1 MKSTS
6 SSEKIMPWT
15 TSQVVLATIF
25 VVCVFLTFWLLYR
38 LRVLIFL
45 LFVAI
50 VIGIAIRP
58 VVEWLQRRGISRNT
72 GIIIIYIL
80 IAAVVLGFLALTFPV
95 IADQATQ
102 LSQNLPQY
110 YSEIHR
116 ALMNSSNRL
125 LQNIALQMPSGL
137 TLFLSRV
144 PATDGGLLTQVTQT
158 VFFANLAVKGILSV
172 LAVFLLA
179 YYWTQESSVI
189 IRTLLRLAPL
199 NRRHEIQQ
207 FFYLAEAK
215 IGGYIRGQAILC
227 LIVGAAAFFLY
238 TLIGLP
244 YTLVLALFA
253 GVMEMVPIFGPAL
266 GAIPALLT
274 ALSTDPDKA
283 IWVLVATGLI
293 QMMENVWLVPRVMKT
308 SMGVNPII
316 SLLSLVAFGSVF
328 GFAGALLALPLAA
341 IIQLILDRILNPPES
356 STGQFSEKEADVLS
370 LIDESKRLMH
380 IFDETSNASNASN
393 NESNNPSSPP
403 GSNRKDSSLNE
414 IPEADRLEIKAIAQE
429 LGEVLQK
436 LKDEGEMI

>member
-1 MKSTS
+1 MKHTST
-6 SSEKIMPWT
+6 SEKIMPWT
-15 TSQVVLATIF
+15 TSQVVIATTF

-38 LRVLIFL
+38 LRALIFL

-58 VVEWLQRRGISRNT
+58 LVEWLQRRGVARNT

-110 YSEIHR
+110 YSEIR
-116 ALMNSSNRL
+116 GALVSSGNRL
-125 LQNIALQMPSGL
+125 LQNIGLRLPPEL
-137 TLFLSRV
+137 TLFLSSMPV
-144 PATDGGLLTQVTQT
+144 AEGELLNQVTQT
-158 VFFANLAVKGILSV
+158 VFFTNLVVRGILSI

-189 IRTLLRLAPL
+189 IRTLMRLVPL
-199 NRRHEIQQ
+199 NRRHDIQEL
-207 FFYLAEAK
+207 FYLAETK
-215 IGGYIRGQAILC
+215 IGGYVRGQAILC
-227 LIVGAAAFFLY
+227 LIVGAAAFILY

-244 YTLVLALFA
+244 YTLVLALIA
-253 GVMEMVPIFGPAL
+253 GFMEMVPIVGPAL
-266 GAIPALLT
+266 GAVPALLA
-274 ALSTDPDKA
+274 ALSTDPDKV
-283 IWVLVATGLI
+283 IWVLIATGLI
-293 QMMENVWLVPRVMKT
+293 QMMENVLLVPRVMKN

-316 SLLSLVAFGSVF
+316 ILLSLVAFSSVF

-341 IIQLILDRILNPPES
+341 IIQLVLDRILNPPES
-356 STGQFSEKEADVLS
+356 PTGQFSEKEADVLS

-380 IFDETSNASNASN
+380 IFDETASSSNNPNASN
-393 NESNNPSSPP
+393 N
-403 GSNRKDSSLNE
+403 GKDYNE
-414 IPEADRLEIKAIAQE
+414 IPESDQLEIKSIAQE

-436 LKDEGEMI
+436 LKDEGQAI

>member
-1 MKSTS
+1 MKNTS
-6 SSEKIMPWT
+6 STEKIMTWT
-15 TSQVVLATIF
+15 TSQVVIATTF

-38 LRVLIFL
+38 LRALIFL

-58 VVEWLQRRGISRNT
+58 LVEWLQRRGVARNT

-110 YSEIHR
+110 YSEIR
-116 ALMNSSNRL
+116 GALVNSGNRL
-125 LQNIALQMPSGL
+125 LQNISLRLPPEL
-137 TLFLSRV
+137 TLFLSSV
-144 PATDGGLLTQVTQT
+144 PVAEGELLTQVTQT
-158 VFFANLAVKGILSV
+158 VFFANLVVKGILSI

-199 NRRHEIQQ
+199 NRRHDIQE
-207 FFYLAEAK
+207 FFYLAETK
-215 IGGYIRGQAILC
+215 IGGYVRGQAILC
-227 LIVGAAAFFLY
+227 LLVGAAAFILY
-238 TLIGLP
+238 SMIGLP
-244 YTLVLALFA
+244 YTLVLVLIA
-253 GVMEMVPIFGPAL
+253 GFMEMVPIVGPAL
-266 GAIPALLT
+266 GAVPALLA
-274 ALSTDPDKA
+274 ALSTDPDKV
-283 IWVLVATGLI
+283 IWVLIATGLI
-293 QMMENVWLVPRVMKT
+293 QMMENVLLVPRMINN

-316 SLLSLVAFGSVF
+316 ILLSLVAFGSVF
-328 GFAGALLALPLAA
+328 GFAGALLALPFAA
-341 IIQLILDRILNPPES
+341 IFQLILDRILNPPES

-380 IFDETSNASNASN
+380 IFDETASSSNNASAS
-393 NESNNPSSPP
+393 
-403 GSNRKDSSLNE
+403 DSSKGKDFNE
-414 IPEADRLEIKAIAQE
+414 IPESDQLEIKAIAQE

-436 LKDEGEMI
+436 LKDEGQAI

>member
-1 MKSTS
+1 MRQPS
-6 SSEKIMPWT
+6 SSEKIMTWT

-38 LRVLIFL
+38 LRALIFL

-58 VVEWLQRRGISRNT
+58 AVEWLQRRGISRNT

-102 LSQNLPQY
+102 LSQNLPHY
-110 YSEIHR
+110 YSEIR
-116 ALMNSSNRL
+116 AALVNSGNRL
-125 LQNIALQMPSGL
+125 LQNIALRIPSEL

-144 PATDGGLLTQVTQT
+144 PTADGELLTQVTQT
-158 VFFANLAVKGILSV
+158 VFFANLLVKGILSI
-172 LAVFLLA
+172 LAVFLIA
-179 YYWTQESSVI
+179 YYWTQESSVA

-199 NRRHEIQQ
+199 NRRHDIQQ
-207 FFYLAEAK
+207 FFYLAETK

-227 LIVGAAAFFLY
+227 LIVGAAAFVLY

-244 YTLVLALFA
+244 YTLVLALIA
-253 GVMEMVPIFGPAL
+253 GFMEMVPIFGPAL
-266 GAIPALLT
+266 GAIPALMA
-274 ALSTDPDKA
+274 ALSTDPSKA
-283 IWVLVATGLI
+283 IWVLIATGLI
-293 QMMENVWLVPRVMKT
+293 QMMENVLLVPRVMKN

-316 SLLSLVAFGSVF
+316 ILLSLVAFGSVF

-356 STGQFSEKEADVLS
+356 SNGQFSEKEADVLS

-380 IFDETSNASNASN
+380 IFDETSTDSN
-393 NESNNPSSPP
+393 NSNSKDFNEVPES
-403 GSNRKDSSLNE
+403 
-414 IPEADRLEIKAIAQE
+414 DRLEIKAIAQE
-429 LGEVLQK
+429 LGEILQK
-436 LKDEGEMI
+436 LKEEGGTI

>member
-1 MKSTS
+1 MKNTS
-6 SSEKIMPWT
+6 STEKIMTWT
-15 TSQVVLATIF
+15 TSQVVIATTF

-38 LRVLIFL
+38 LRALIFL

-58 VVEWLQRRGISRNT
+58 LVEWLQRRGVARNT

-110 YSEIHR
+110 YSEIR
-116 ALMNSSNRL
+116 GALVNSGNRL
-125 LQNIALQMPSGL
+125 LQNIGLRLPPEL
-137 TLFLSRV
+137 TLFLSSMPV
-144 PATDGGLLTQVTQT
+144 AEGELLNQVTQT
-158 VFFANLAVKGILSV
+158 VFFTNLVVRGILSI

-199 NRRHEIQQ
+199 NRRHDIQE

-215 IGGYIRGQAILC
+215 IGGYVRGQAILC
-227 LIVGAAAFFLY
+227 LLVGAAAFILY

-244 YTLVLALFA
+244 YTLVLALIA
-253 GVMEMVPIFGPAL
+253 GFMEMVPIVGPAL
-266 GAIPALLT
+266 GAVPALLA
-274 ALSTDPDKA
+274 ALSTDPDKV
-283 IWVLVATGLI
+283 IWVLIATGLI
-293 QMMENVWLVPRVMKT
+293 QMMENLWLVPRVMKN

-316 SLLSLVAFGSVF
+316 ILLSLVAFGSVF

-341 IIQLILDRILNPPES
+341 IIQLILDRVLISADDSNTS
-356 STGQFSEKEADVLS
+356 FSDKEASVPSML
-370 LIDESKRLMH
+370 DESKRLMQ
-380 IFDETSNASNASN
+380 ILDGTSN
-393 NESNNPSSPP
+393 
-403 GSNRKDSSLNE
+403 GKDPILND
-414 IPEADRLEIKAIAQE
+414 ISEADRLEIRAITQE
-429 LGEVLQK
+429 LDMVLQE
-436 LKDEGEMI
+436 LKNEGEMI

>member
-1 MKSTS
+1 MKNTS
-6 SSEKIMPWT
+6 STEKIMTWT
-15 TSQVVLATIF
+15 TSQVVIATTF

-38 LRVLIFL
+38 LRALIFL

-58 VVEWLQRRGISRNT
+58 LVEWLQRRGVARNT

-110 YSEIHR
+110 YSEIR
-116 ALMNSSNRL
+116 GALVNSGNRL
-125 LQNIALQMPSGL
+125 LQNIGLRLPPAL
-137 TLFLSRV
+137 TLFLSSRPV
-144 PATDGGLLTQVTQT
+144 AEGELLNQVTQT
-158 VFFANLAVKGILSV
+158 VFFTNLVVRGILSI

-189 IRTLLRLAPL
+189 IRTLMRLVPL
-199 NRRHEIQQ
+199 NRRHDVQELI
-207 FFYLAEAK
+207 YLAETK
-215 IGGYIRGQAILC
+215 IGGYVRGQAILC
-227 LIVGAAAFFLY
+227 LIVGAAAFILY

-244 YTLVLALFA
+244 YTLVLALIA
-253 GVMEMVPIFGPAL
+253 GFMEMVPIVGPAL
-266 GAIPALLT
+266 GAVPALLA
-274 ALSTDPDKA
+274 ALSTDPDKV
-283 IWVLVATGLI
+283 IWVLIATGLI
-293 QMMENVWLVPRVMKT
+293 QMMENVLLVPRVMKN

-316 SLLSLVAFGSVF
+316 ILLSLVAFSSVF

-341 IIQLILDRILNPPES
+341 IIQLVLDRILNPPES
-356 STGQFSEKEADVLS
+356 PTGQFSEKEADVLS

-380 IFDETSNASNASN
+380 IFDETASSSNNPNASN
-393 NESNNPSSPP
+393 N
-403 GSNRKDSSLNE
+403 GKDYNE
-414 IPEADRLEIKAIAQE
+414 IPESDQLEIKSIAQE

-436 LKDEGEMI
+436 LKDEGQAI

>member
-1 MKSTS
+1 MKHTST
-6 SSEKIMPWT
+6 SEKIMPWT
-15 TSQVVLATIF
+15 TSQVVIATTF

-38 LRVLIFL
+38 LRALIFL

-58 VVEWLQRRGISRNT
+58 LVEWLQRRGVARNT

-110 YSEIHR
+110 YSEIR
-116 ALMNSSNRL
+116 GALVNSGNRL
-125 LQNIALQMPSGL
+125 LQNIGLRLPPEL
-137 TLFLSRV
+137 TLFLSSMPV
-144 PATDGGLLTQVTQT
+144 AEGELLNQVTQT
-158 VFFANLAVKGILSV
+158 VFFTNLVVRGILSI

-199 NRRHEIQQ
+199 NRRHDIQE

-215 IGGYIRGQAILC
+215 IGGYVRGQAILC
-227 LIVGAAAFFLY
+227 LLVGAAAFILY

-244 YTLVLALFA
+244 YTLVLALIA
-253 GVMEMVPIFGPAL
+253 GFMEMVPIVGPAL
-266 GAIPALLT
+266 GAVPALLA
-274 ALSTDPDKA
+274 ALSTDPDKV
-283 IWVLVATGLI
+283 IWVLIATGLI
-293 QMMENVWLVPRVMKT
+293 QMMENVLLVPRVMKN

-316 SLLSLVAFGSVF
+316 ILLSLVAFSSVF

-341 IIQLILDRILNPPES
+341 IIQLVLDRILNPPES
-356 STGQFSEKEADVLS
+356 PTGQFSEKEADVLS

-380 IFDETSNASNASN
+380 IFDETASSSNNPNASN
-393 NESNNPSSPP
+393 N
-403 GSNRKDSSLNE
+403 GKDYNE
-414 IPEADRLEIKAIAQE
+414 IPESDQLEIKSIAQE

-436 LKDEGEMI
+436 LKDEGQAI

>member
-1 MKSTS
+1 MKHTST
-6 SSEKIMPWT
+6 SEKIMPWT
-15 TSQVVLATIF
+15 TSQVVIATTF

-38 LRVLIFL
+38 LRALIFL

-58 VVEWLQRRGISRNT
+58 LVEWLQRRGVARNT

-110 YSEIHR
+110 YSEIR
-116 ALMNSSNRL
+116 GALVSSGNRL
-125 LQNIALQMPSGL
+125 LQNIDLRLPPEL
-137 TLFLSRV
+137 TLFLSSMPV
-144 PATDGGLLTQVTQT
+144 AEGELINQVTQT
-158 VFFANLAVKGILSV
+158 VFFTNLVVRGILSI

-189 IRTLLRLAPL
+189 IRTLMRLVPL
-199 NRRHEIQQ
+199 NRRHDVQEL
-207 FFYLAEAK
+207 FYLAETK
-215 IGGYIRGQAILC
+215 IGGYVRGQAILC
-227 LIVGAAAFFLY
+227 LIVGAAAFILY

-244 YTLVLALFA
+244 YTLVLALIA
-253 GVMEMVPIFGPAL
+253 GFMEMVPIVGPAL
-266 GAIPALLT
+266 GAVPALLA
-274 ALSTDPDKA
+274 ALSTDPDKV
-283 IWVLVATGLI
+283 IWVLIATGLI
-293 QMMENVWLVPRVMKT
+293 QMMENALLVPRVMKN

-316 SLLSLVAFGSVF
+316 ILLSLVAFSSVF

-341 IIQLILDRILNPPES
+341 IIQLVLDRILNPPES
-356 STGQFSEKEADVLS
+356 PTGQFSEKEADVLS

-380 IFDETSNASNASN
+380 IFDETASSSNNPNASN
-393 NESNNPSSPP
+393 N
-403 GSNRKDSSLNE
+403 GKDYNE
-414 IPEADRLEIKAIAQE
+414 IPESDQLEIKSIAQE

-436 LKDEGEMI
+436 LKDEGQAI

>member
-1 MKSTS
+1 MKHTS
-6 SSEKIMPWT
+6 STEKIMPWT
-15 TSQVVLATIF
+15 TSQVVIATTF

-38 LRVLIFL
+38 LRALIFL

-58 VVEWLQRRGISRNT
+58 LVEWLQRRGVARNT

-110 YSEIHR
+110 YSEIR
-116 ALMNSSNRL
+116 GALVNSGNRL
-125 LQNIALQMPSGL
+125 LQNIGLRLPPAL
-137 TLFLSRV
+137 TLFLSSRPV
-144 PATDGGLLTQVTQT
+144 AEGELLNQVTQT
-158 VFFANLAVKGILSV
+158 VFFTNLVVRGILSI

-189 IRTLLRLAPL
+189 IRTLMRLVPL
-199 NRRHEIQQ
+199 NRRHDVQELI
-207 FFYLAEAK
+207 YLAETK
-215 IGGYIRGQAILC
+215 IGGYVRGQAILC
-227 LIVGAAAFFLY
+227 LIVGAAAFILY

-244 YTLVLALFA
+244 YTLVLALIA
-253 GVMEMVPIFGPAL
+253 GFMEMVPIVGPAL
-266 GAIPALLT
+266 GAVPALLA
-274 ALSTDPDKA
+274 ALSTDPDKV
-283 IWVLVATGLI
+283 IWVLIATGLI
-293 QMMENVWLVPRVMKT
+293 QMMENVLLVPRVMKN

-316 SLLSLVAFGSVF
+316 ILLSLVAFSSVF

-356 STGQFSEKEADVLS
+356 PTGQFSEKEADVLS

-380 IFDETSNASNASN
+380 IFDETASSSNNSNASN
-393 NESNNPSSPP
+393 N
-403 GSNRKDSSLNE
+403 GKDYNE
-414 IPEADRLEIKAIAQE
+414 IPESDQLEIKSIAQE

-436 LKDEGEMI
+436 LKDEGQAI

>member
-1 MKSTS
+1 MKHTST
-6 SSEKIMPWT
+6 SEKIMPWT
-15 TSQVVLATIF
+15 TSQVVIATTF

-38 LRVLIFL
+38 LRALIFL

-58 VVEWLQRRGISRNT
+58 LVEWLQRRGVARNT

-110 YSEIHR
+110 YSEIR
-116 ALMNSSNRL
+116 GALVSSGNRL
-125 LQNIALQMPSGL
+125 LQNIGLRLPPEL
-137 TLFLSRV
+137 TLFLSSMPV
-144 PATDGGLLTQVTQT
+144 AEGELINQVTQT
-158 VFFANLAVKGILSV
+158 VFFTNLVVRGILSI

-189 IRTLLRLAPL
+189 IRTLMRLVPL
-199 NRRHEIQQ
+199 NRRHDIQEL
-207 FFYLAEAK
+207 FYLAETK
-215 IGGYIRGQAILC
+215 IGGYVRGQAILC
-227 LIVGAAAFFLY
+227 LIVGAAAFILY

-244 YTLVLALFA
+244 YTLVLALIA
-253 GVMEMVPIFGPAL
+253 GFMEMVPIVGPAL
-266 GAIPALLT
+266 GAVPALLA
-274 ALSTDPDKA
+274 ALSTDPDKV
-283 IWVLVATGLI
+283 IWVLIATGLI
-293 QMMENVWLVPRVMKT
+293 QMMENALLVPRVMKN

-316 SLLSLVAFGSVF
+316 ILLSLVAFSSVF

-341 IIQLILDRILNPPES
+341 IIQLVLDRILNPPES
-356 STGQFSEKEADVLS
+356 PTGQFSEKEADVLS

-380 IFDETSNASNASN
+380 IFDETASSSNNPNASN
-393 NESNNPSSPP
+393 N
-403 GSNRKDSSLNE
+403 GKDYNE
-414 IPEADRLEIKAIAQE
+414 IPESDQLEIKSIAQE

-436 LKDEGEMI
+436 LKDEGQAI

>member
-1 MKSTS
+1 MT
-6 SSEKIMPWT
+6 WT
-15 TSQVVLATIF
+15 TSQVVIATTF

-38 LRVLIFL
+38 LRALIFL

-58 VVEWLQRRGISRNT
+58 LVEWLQRRGVARNT

-110 YSEIHR
+110 YSEIR
-116 ALMNSSNRL
+116 GALVNSGNRL
-125 LQNIALQMPSGL
+125 LQNIGLRLPPEL
-137 TLFLSRV
+137 TLFLSSMPV
-144 PATDGGLLTQVTQT
+144 AEGELLNQVTQT
-158 VFFANLAVKGILSV
+158 VFFTNLVVRGILSI

-199 NRRHEIQQ
+199 NRRHDIQE

-215 IGGYIRGQAILC
+215 IGGYVRGQAILC
-227 LIVGAAAFFLY
+227 LLVGAAAFILY

-244 YTLVLALFA
+244 YTLVLALIA
-253 GVMEMVPIFGPAL
+253 GFMEMVPIVGPAL
-266 GAIPALLT
+266 GAVPALLA
-274 ALSTDPDKA
+274 ALSTDPDKV
-283 IWVLVATGLI
+283 IWVLIATGLI
-293 QMMENVWLVPRVMKT
+293 QMMENVLLVPRVMKN

-316 SLLSLVAFGSVF
+316 ILLSLVAFSSVF

-341 IIQLILDRILNPPES
+341 IIQLVLDRILNPPES
-356 STGQFSEKEADVLS
+356 PTGQFSEKEADVLS

-380 IFDETSNASNASN
+380 IFDETASSSNNPNASN
-393 NESNNPSSPP
+393 N
-403 GSNRKDSSLNE
+403 GKDYNE
-414 IPEADRLEIKAIAQE
+414 IPESDQLEIKSIAQE

-436 LKDEGEMI
+436 LKDEGQAI

>member
-1 MKSTS
+1 MKSPS
-6 SSEKIMPWT
+6 SSEKIMTWT
-15 TSQVVLATIF
+15 TSQVVVATIF
-25 VVCVFLTFWLLYR
+25 VVCVFLTFWLLNR
-38 LRVLIFL
+38 LRALIFL

-58 VVEWLQRRGISRNT
+58 AVEWLQRRGISRNT

-80 IAAVVLGFLALTFPV
+80 IAGVVLVFLALTFPV

-102 LSQNLPQY
+102 LSQNLPRY
-110 YSEIHR
+110 YSEIR
-116 ALMNSSNRL
+116 AALVNSGNRL
-125 LQNIALQMPSGL
+125 LQNIGLGIPSEL

-144 PATDGGLLTQVTQT
+144 PAADGALLTQVTQT
-158 VFFANLAVKGILSV
+158 IFFADLVVKGILSI

-199 NRRHEIQQ
+199 NRRHDIQQ
-207 FFYLAEAK
+207 FFYLAETK

-227 LIVGAAAFFLY
+227 LIVGAAAFVLY

-266 GAIPALLT
+266 GAIPALLA
-274 ALSTDPDKA
+274 ALSTGPDKV
-283 IWVLVATGLI
+283 IWVLIATGLI
-293 QMMENVWLVPRVMKT
+293 QMMENIWLVPRVMKN

-316 SLLSLVAFGSVF
+316 ILLSLVAFGSVF

-341 IIQLILDRILNPPES
+341 IIQLIVDRILIPVES
-356 STGQFSEKEADVLS
+356 SNRQFSEKEADVLS

-380 IFDETSNASNASN
+380 IFDETSKDSN
-393 NESNNPSSPP
+393 NSNS
-403 GSNRKDSSLNE
+403 KDFNE
-414 IPEADRLEIKAIAQE
+414 IPESDRLEIKAIAQE

-436 LKDEGEMI
+436 LKDEGESI

>member
-1 MKSTS
+1 MKNTS
-6 SSEKIMPWT
+6 STEKIMTWT
-15 TSQVVLATIF
+15 TSQVVIATTF

-38 LRVLIFL
+38 LRALIFL

-58 VVEWLQRRGISRNT
+58 LVEWLQRRGVARNT

-110 YSEIHR
+110 YSEIR
-116 ALMNSSNRL
+116 GALVSSGNRL
-125 LQNIALQMPSGL
+125 LQNIGLRLPPEL
-137 TLFLSRV
+137 TLFLSSMPV
-144 PATDGGLLTQVTQT
+144 AEGELINQVTQT
-158 VFFANLAVKGILSV
+158 VFFTNLVVRGILSI

-189 IRTLLRLAPL
+189 IRTLMRLVPL
-199 NRRHEIQQ
+199 NRRHDIQEL
-207 FFYLAEAK
+207 FYLAETK
-215 IGGYIRGQAILC
+215 IGGYVRGQAILC
-227 LIVGAAAFFLY
+227 LIVGAAAFILY

-244 YTLVLALFA
+244 YTLVLALIA
-253 GVMEMVPIFGPAL
+253 GFMEMVPIVGPAL
-266 GAIPALLT
+266 GAVPALLA
-274 ALSTDPDKA
+274 ALSTDPDKV
-283 IWVLVATGLI
+283 IWVLIATGLI
-293 QMMENVWLVPRVMKT
+293 QMMENALLVPRVMKN

-316 SLLSLVAFGSVF
+316 ILLSLVAFSSVF

-341 IIQLILDRILNPPES
+341 IIQLVLDRILNPPES
-356 STGQFSEKEADVLS
+356 PTGQFSEKEADVLS

-380 IFDETSNASNASN
+380 IFDETASSSNNPNASN
-393 NESNNPSSPP
+393 N
-403 GSNRKDSSLNE
+403 GKDYNE
-414 IPEADRLEIKAIAQE
+414 IPESDQLEIKSIAQE

-436 LKDEGEMI
+436 LKDEGQAI

>member
-1 MKSTS
+1 MKNS
-6 SSEKIMPWT
+6 SSTEKIMTWT
-15 TSQVVLATIF
+15 TSQVVVATTF

-38 LRVLIFL
+38 LRALIFL

-58 VVEWLQRRGISRNT
+58 LVEWLQRRGIARNT

-80 IAAVVLGFLALTFPV
+80 IAAVLLGFLALTFPV

-102 LSQNLPQY
+102 LSQNLPHY
-110 YSEIHR
+110 YSEIR
-116 ALMNSSNRL
+116 AALVNSGNRL
-125 LQNIALQMPSGL
+125 LQNIGLRIPSEL

-144 PATDGGLLTQVTQT
+144 PAADGELLTQVAQT
-158 VFFANLAVKGILSV
+158 VFFANLVVKGILSI

-199 NRRHEIQQ
+199 NRRHDIQQ

-215 IGGYIRGQAILC
+215 IGGYVRGQAILC
-227 LIVGAAAFFLY
+227 LLVGAAALILY

-244 YTLVLALFA
+244 YTLVLALIA
-253 GVMEMVPIFGPAL
+253 GVMEMVPIVGPAL
-266 GAIPALLT
+266 GAVPALLA
-274 ALSTDPDKA
+274 ALSTDPDKV
-283 IWVLVATGLI
+283 IWVLIATGLI
-293 QMMENVWLVPRVMKT
+293 QMMENVLLVPRVMKN

-316 SLLSLVAFGSVF
+316 ILLSLVAFSSVF

-356 STGQFSEKEADVLS
+356 SNGQFSEKEADVLS

-380 IFDETSNASNASN
+380 IFDETASSSN
-393 NESNNPSSPP
+393 SSS
-403 GSNRKDSSLNE
+403 GKDFNE
-414 IPEADRLEIKAIAQE
+414 IPESDKLEIKAIAQE

-436 LKDEGEMI
+436 LKDEGEAI